1 MFSGEEK
8 VTIRNVRC
16 CVHWPLNT
24 DRNIESNLPE
34 GRGLKVPEGLT
45 CGDLALCMGQVD
57 MAAGVCCKEF
67 CVLDE

>member
-1 MFSGEEK
+1 MFSGQEK
-8 VTIRNVRC
+8 VIIRNVRC

-45 CGDLALCMGQVD
+45 CGDLALCMGQVEC
-57 MAAGVCCKEF
+57 AAEEF